1 MFEINEDLN
10 VSMMLKME
18 KKKEI
23 HTMLGCPVCMVII
36 GGGVCLN
43 LLMGSILE
51 VSLIRQW
58 IFCMAT
64 EKQ

>member
-1 MFEINEDLN
+1 MT
-10 VSMMLKME
+10 LKME

-43 LLMGSILE
+43 LLIGSILE